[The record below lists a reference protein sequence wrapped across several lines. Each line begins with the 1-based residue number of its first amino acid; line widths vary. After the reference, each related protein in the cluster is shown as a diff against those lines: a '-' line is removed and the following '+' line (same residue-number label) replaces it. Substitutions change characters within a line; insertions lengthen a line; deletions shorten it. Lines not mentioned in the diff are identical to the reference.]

1 MANAPNDWDPRS
13 EALLADQ
20 IAGYDAMRQ
29 RCLGLGFI
37 VSMMMVHAPVILS
50 AVARV
55 KLQFGVF
62 LYVPLALLHLS
73 LVMRLGFGLFD
84 PLQRMAGAGLNA
96 AAIALFAA
104 TVAGAAL
111 AWRRK
116 PCAAVVER
124 PQAAAMRRSLPAG
137 PRDASGGC
145 AQPRDTQ
152 P

>member
-62 LYVPLALLHLS
+62 LYV
-73 LVMRLGFGLFD
+73 
-84 PLQRMAGAGLNA
+84 
-96 AAIALFAA
+96 
-104 TVAGAAL
+104 
-111 AWRRK
+111 
-116 PCAAVVER
+116 
-124 PQAAAMRRSLPAG
+124 RSAG
-137 PRDASGGC
+137 PGDASGGC